1 MKMLASC
8 YYHFADED
16 PEAQSGSVT
25 ARGLNNWTEEADL
38 NCDLS
43 LTPKPTL
50 FLFLKCVP
58 GNEGFHSRFFCP

>member
-16 PEAQSGSVT
+16 PEVQSGSMT

-43 LTPKPTL
+43 LVPKPTL
-50 FLFLKCVP
+50 FLF
-58 GNEGFHSRFFCP
+58 